1 MLKTIQTNQN
11 RQKSFYEAL
20 SSPRHL
26 ISDVADRFA
35 FEKNVEQ
42 KRSKIIFFDF

>member
-1 MLKTIQTNQN
+1 MLKTIQTIQN

-20 SSPRHL
+20 SSSWHL
-26 ISDVADRFA
+26 ISDVADRFV

-42 KRSKIIFFDF
+42 KRSKKFFFDF